1 MDHVKEEVPDSGSRV
16 AAAPELMDRPS
27 VHAQGKTGTQTSFNL
42 SFFLFS
48 VVFPISVT
56 KT

>member
-42 SFFLFS
+42 SFFFFS
-48 VVFPISVT
+48 VIFPISVT